1 MSGKHDA
8 AMGEVGHVREPSV
21 ALQKAD
27 AVRALTLV
35 LAYFLAYVLVRIV
48 TPGALDRDEAEIVYL
63 TQELRLG
70 YGTQPPLY
78 AWLQWLVFAV
88 FGIGRFALVIP
99 KALALAAAYAAM
111 YHAGRPLVGRNA
123 ALAAAASLALFPQIG
138 WETLRIQTHSV
149 LLTTLA
155 CATLACYVALL
166 RKPDLPRYLL
176 LGLLCG
182 LGLQTKYNFG
192 VFLAGIACAS
202 LLVPEHR
209 RQVWNRKLW
218 ISALL
223 AALLALLLLLPH
235 AVWMAAHL
243 DAAFSG
249 TVEKM
254 QAGIGSASYPERV
267 LGGLA
272 SVLSA
277 TFSFTALPV
286 LVYAAVCW
294 PWRKEAVFQ
303 RRAAASRFFLVMYAA
318 FALMLAALAL
328 SGQVGTVKERWMI
341 PLLFS
346 LPLALFV
353 MAPGLRTRAVCARI
367 RRVAGAV
374 ALLWLLLLPARIWLG
389 PALGQVALPHH
400 PYAQLA
406 EAIHERCPAAPTV
419 VTESLLSAGNV
430 RFARP
435 ELRTLLLEDM
445 ARDGTRL
452 SGQVVLL
459 THADAGAHWRRA
471 FQDRHPGARMLR
483 QERLILPMRFGAPG
497 TLSFDVACFA
507 LPG

>member
-1 MSGKHDA
+1 MTGKHDA
-8 AMGEVGHVREPSV
+8 AIEELGHVGELSSV
-21 ALQKAD
+21 PQRAD
-27 AVRALTLV
+27 AARALALV
-35 LAYFLAYVLVRIV
+35 LAYFLAYVLVRVV

-78 AWLQWLVFAV
+78 AWLQWLVFSV
-88 FGIGRFALVIP
+88 FGIDRFALVIL
-99 KALALAAAYAAM
+99 KALVLAAAYVAM
-111 YHAGRPLVGRNA
+111 YQAGRPLAGRNA

-149 LLTTLA
+149 LLTALA

-209 RQVWNRKLW
+209 RVIWNRRRW
-218 ISALL
+218 TSALP
-223 AALLALLLLLPH
+223 AALLAMLLLLPH
-235 AVWMAAHL
+235 GIWMATHL
-243 DAAFSG
+243 DAAFAG

-254 QAGIGSASYPERV
+254 QAGVGSASYPERV

-277 TFSFTALPV
+277 ALSFIALPL

-303 RRAAASRFFLVMYAA
+303 RRAAASRFFLAMYAA

-328 SGQVGTVKERWMI
+328 SGQVGTIKERWMI

-367 RRVAGAV
+367 RRAAGVV
-374 ALLWLLLLPARIWLG
+374 ALLWLLLLPARIWLW
-389 PALGQVALPHH
+389 PAFGQVVMPHH

-406 EAIHERCPAAPTV
+406 DAIRERCPAAPTV

-445 ARDGTRL
+445 TRDKTRL

-459 THADAGAHWRRA
+459 THADAGAHWRHA
-471 FQDRHPGARMLR
+471 FQERYPGARMLR
-483 QERLILPMRFGAPG
+483 QERLILPMRFGGPG
-497 TLSFDVACFA
+497 NLSFDVACFA
-507 LPG
+507 VPG

>member
-88 FGIGRFALVIP
+88 FGIDRFALVIL
-99 KALALAAAYAAM
+99 KALALAAAYVAM

-149 LLTTLA
+149 LLVTLA

-166 RKPDLPRYLL
+166 KKPDLPRYVL

-223 AALLALLLLLPH
+223 ALLLLLPH
-235 AVWMAAHL
+235 GVWMATHP
-243 DAAFSG
+243 DAAFAG

-254 QAGIGSASYPERV
+254 QAGVGRASYPERV
-267 LGGLA
+267 FGGLA
-272 SVLSA
+272 SELSA
-277 TFSFTALPV
+277 AFSFTALP
-286 LVYAAVCW
+286 LLAYAAVCR
-294 PWRKEAVFQ
+294 PWRREAVFQ

-374 ALLWLLLLPARIWLG
+374 ALLWLLMLPVRIWLG

-406 EAIHERCPAAPTV
+406 DAVRERCPSAATV
-419 VTESLLSAGNV
+419 VTDSLLSAGNV
-430 RFARP
+430 RFSRP
-435 ELRTLLLEDM
+435 ELRTLLFEDM
-445 ARDGTRL
+445 ARDKTRL

-459 THADAGAHWRRA
+459 THADADAHWRRA
-471 FQDRHPGARMLR
+471 FQDRYPGARLLR

-497 TLSFDVACFA
+497 TLSFDIACYA

>member
-1 MSGKHDA
+1 MTGKNDA
-8 AMGEVGHVREPSV
+8 AIGKLGQAGELPSV
-21 ALQKAD
+21 PQRAD
-27 AVRALTLV
+27 AARALALV

-63 TQELRLG
+63 TQDLRLG

-78 AWLQWLVFAV
+78 AWLQWFVFSV
-88 FGIGRFALVIP
+88 FGIDRFALVIP
-99 KALALAAAYAAM
+99 KALALAAAYVAM

-123 ALAAAASLALFPQIG
+123 ALAAAASLVLFPQIG

-166 RKPDLPRYLL
+166 KKPDLPRYVL

-209 RQVWNRKLW
+209 RLVWNRKLW
-218 ISALL
+218 IS
-223 AALLALLLLLPH
+223 ALLALLLLLPH
-235 AVWMAAHL
+235 AVWMATHL
-243 DAAFSG
+243 DAAFAG

-254 QAGIGSASYPERV
+254 QAGIGTASYPERV
-267 LGGLA
+267 LGGLS

-277 TFSFTALPV
+277 AFSFTAVPV
-286 LVYAAVCW
+286 LAYAAVCR

-303 RRAAASRFFLVMYAA
+303 RRTAASRFFLVMYAA
-318 FALMLAALAL
+318 FVLMLAALAL

-353 MAPGLRTRAVCARI
+353 MTPGLRTRAVCTRI
-367 RRVAGAV
+367 RRVAGVV

-406 EAIHERCPAAPTV
+406 DVIRERCPAAPTV

-430 RFARP
+430 RFSRP
-435 ELRTLLLEDM
+435 ELRTLLLDD
-445 ARDGTRL
+445 AVRDRTQL

-459 THADAGAHWRRA
+459 THADADAHWRHA
-471 FQDRHPGARMLR
+471 FQERYPGARMLR
-483 QERLILPMRFGAPG
+483 QERLILPMRFGSPG
-497 TLSFDVACFA
+497 TLTFDVACFA

>member
-1 MSGKHDA
+1 MTGKHDA
-8 AMGEVGHVREPSV
+8 AIEELGHVGELSSV
-21 ALQKAD
+21 PQRAD
-27 AVRALTLV
+27 AARALALV
-35 LAYFLAYVLVRIV
+35 LAYFLAYVLVRVV

-78 AWLQWLVFAV
+78 AWLQWLVFSV
-88 FGIGRFALVIP
+88 FGIDRFALVLP
-99 KALALAAAYAAM
+99 KALVLAAAYVAM

-149 LLTTLA
+149 LLTALA

-192 VFLAGIACAS
+192 VFLAGIACAC

-209 RQVWNRKLW
+209 QVVWNRRLW
-218 ISALL
+218 ISA
-223 AALLALLLLLPH
+223 ALALLLLLPH
-235 AVWMAAHL
+235 GVWMATHL
-243 DAAFSG
+243 DAAFTG

-254 QAGIGSASYPERV
+254 QAGVGSASYPERV

-277 TFSFTALPV
+277 ALSFIALPL

-303 RRAAASRFFLVMYAA
+303 RRAAASRFFLAMYAA

-328 SGQVGTVKERWMI
+328 SGQVGTIKERWMI

-353 MAPGLRTRAVCARI
+353 MAPGLRTRAVCVRI
-367 RRVAGAV
+367 RRAAGAV
-374 ALLWLLLLPARIWLG
+374 ALLWLLLLPARIWLW
-389 PALGQVALPHH
+389 PAFGQVVMPHH

-406 EAIHERCPAAPTV
+406 GVLRERCPTAGTV
-419 VTESLLSAGNV
+419 VTESLLSAGNL
-430 RFARP
+430 RFERP
-435 ELRTLLLEDM
+435 ELRTLLLADM
-445 ARDGTRL
+445 AHGTPRL
-452 SGQVVLL
+452 SGRVVLL
-459 THADAGAHWRRA
+459 TQADADGHWRRA
-471 FQDRHPGARMLR
+471 FQERYPGAKLLR
-483 QERLILPMRFGAPG
+483 QESLQLPMRFGGPG
-497 TLSFDVACFA
+497 TLSFELACVAM
-507 LPG
+507 PG

>member
-1 MSGKHDA
+1 MTGKNDA
-8 AMGEVGHVREPSV
+8 AIGELGNVGELSSV
-21 ALQKAD
+21 PQRAD
-27 AVRALTLV
+27 AARALALV
-35 LAYFLAYVLVRIV
+35 LAYFLAYVLVRLV
-48 TPGALDRDEAEIVYL
+48 TPGALDLDEAEIVYL
-63 TQELRLG
+63 TQELRPG

-78 AWLQWLVFAV
+78 AWLQWCVFSV
-88 FGIGRFALVIP
+88 FGIDRFALVIL
-99 KALALAAAYAAM
+99 KALALAAAYVAM

-149 LLTTLA
+149 LLVTLA

-166 RKPDLPRYLL
+166 RKPDVPRYAL

-223 AALLALLLLLPH
+223 VLLLLMPH
-235 AVWMAAHL
+235 AVWMATHL
-243 DAAFSG
+243 DAAFAG

-254 QAGIGSASYPERV
+254 QAGVGRASYPQRV

-277 TFSFTALPV
+277 AFSFTALPV

-294 PWRKEAVFQ
+294 PWRREAVLQ

-318 FALMLAALAL
+318 FGLMLAALAL
-328 SGQVGTVKERWMI
+328 SGQVGTMKERWMI

-353 MAPGLRTRAVCARI
+353 MAPGLRTRAVCVRV

-389 PALGQVALPHH
+389 PALGQVAVPHH

-406 EAIHERCPAAPTV
+406 EVLRERCPTANTI
-419 VTESLLSAGNV
+419 VTESLLSAGNL
-430 RFARP
+430 RFERP
-435 ELRTLLLEDM
+435 ELRTRLLADM
-445 ARDGTRL
+445 ARDTAPL
-452 SGQVVLL
+452 SGRVVLL
-459 THADAGAHWRRA
+459 THTGAEGHWRA
-471 FQDRHPGARMLR
+471 FQDRYPGARTLR
-483 QERLILPMRFGAPG
+483 QERVQLPLRFGGAGTMRFE
-497 TLSFDVACFA
+497 FACLE
-507 LPG
+507 LPVLRE